1 MRKAIIGIETY
12 DEALERSLAVARAF
26 DAGRAVPEGDYR
38 LGFST
43 ATELFTELTPKR
55 MQTLEALK
63 ASGSQSIYQLAKRL
77 GRNYSNV
84 HSDVTKL
91 LELGL
96 AEKDAEGRV
105 FVPWDEVEIHLTLG
119 RSAA

>member
-1 MRKAIIGIETY
+1 MRKAIIGVDTVEKT
-12 DEALERSLAVARAF
+12 LERSLTIARAF
-26 DAGRAVPEGDYR
+26 DAGENLPEADYH

-43 ATELFTELTPKR
+43 AAELFAELTPKR

-63 ASGSQSIYQLAKRL
+63 ASGAQSIYQLAKRL
-77 GRNYSNV
+77 CRNYSNV
-84 HSDVTKL
+84 HSDVAKL

-96 AEKDAEGRV
+96 AEKDSDGRV

-119 RSAA
+119 RRAA